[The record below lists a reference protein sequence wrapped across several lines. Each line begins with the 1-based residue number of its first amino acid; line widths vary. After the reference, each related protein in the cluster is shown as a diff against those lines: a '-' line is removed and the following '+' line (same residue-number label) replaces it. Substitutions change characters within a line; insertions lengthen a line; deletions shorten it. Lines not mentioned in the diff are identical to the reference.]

1 MRRPALVLL
10 ACAAALSTPAAPA
23 AAKGI
28 GSLFSCD
35 APGQANTTGA
45 VVGGLVG
52 ALAGSQVSKKDRA
65 LGAAIG
71 AGIGAAIGN
80 SVGCRM
86 DRNARQD
93 AQQAFERALETGRA
107 QTWSDPQTGATGRIE
122 VVSQAD
128 SGPRPTASTGRWRFA
143 EGVAPAVRVSSLGG
157 TFAANGRTNVRAAP
171 NANAAVIDRLQ
182 PGEEIWVAGAVA
194 GGWLAVE
201 ENGRIQGYV
210 ARSVMQARGGGSS
223 GGGDCRRVEQTITER
238 GQATVREQFEACRGS
253 SGEWNLTSI

>member
-1 MRRPALVLL
+1 MTRNALLVL
-10 ACAAALSTPAAPA
+10 ACATVLVVPAAPA

-28 GSLFSCD
+28 GSLYACD

-52 ALAGSQVSKKDRA
+52 ALAGSQLSKDHRA
-65 LGAAIG
+65 LGAALG

-80 SVGCRM
+80 SIGCRM

-107 QTWSDPQTGATGRIE
+107 QSWSDPQSGASGRIE
-122 VVSQAD
+122 VVGRAEAGSAP
-128 SGPRPTASTGRWRFA
+128 SASTGRWRFA
-143 EGVAPAVRVSSLGG
+143 EGVSPAIRVSS
-157 TFAANGRTNVRAAP
+157 AAGAYAASGRVNVRAAP

-182 PGEEIWVAGAVA
+182 AGETIQVAGSVA

-201 ENGRIQGYV
+201 EDGRIQGYV
-210 ARSVMQARGGGSS
+210 SRSVVQPRESDS
-223 GGGDCRRVEQTITER
+223 GDCRRVEQTITER
-238 GQATVREQFEACRGS
+238 GQSTVRERFDACRGA
-253 SGEWNLTSI
+253 SGEWNLTAI